1 VLSFVC
7 ERFQL
12 TQVEAAETTGVVVV
26 LSVHASQAV
35 LAVVVVVV
43 VVHGSHSVEA
53 VVVVV

>member
-53 VVVVV
+53 VVVV